1 MKACG
6 SHDKAWKDG
15 RQHDAQEFLRSI
27 LEAMQVGHS
36 LLCLLYCIAVVG
48 HGGPVYVDTDH
59 ALVENKVCAVL
70 DVCKC

>member
-36 LLCLLYCIAVVG
+36 LLYCIAFVC
-48 HGGPVYVDTDH
+48 HASQIHVDTDH
-59 ALVENKVCAVL
+59 ASGGDANMVCAVL
-70 DVCKC
+70 D